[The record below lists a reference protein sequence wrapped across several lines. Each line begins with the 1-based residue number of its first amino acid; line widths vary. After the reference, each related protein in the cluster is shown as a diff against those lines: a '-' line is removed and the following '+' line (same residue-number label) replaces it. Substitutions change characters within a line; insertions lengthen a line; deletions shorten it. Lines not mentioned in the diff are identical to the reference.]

1 MRAPLATLAAFAI
14 CLAPAARAQAPEHL
28 TPRSAYLARCGG
40 CHGID
45 GRAFAATVPDLKGK
59 AGYFLC
65 DPAGRDYIAR
75 LPNIVFSR
83 LTDAELA
90 DLLNYVAFDL
100 GGESAPKGARP
111 YSAAEAARA
120 RREPLRD
127 AQPVR
132 WLHAPVE
139 SVHLGPGGSAAF
151 LARDL
156 ERASDR
162 AHGVLVEIFAHLA
175 SKRLSY
181 KVVHERIMVYE
192 NAPIPQRPHR

>member
-1 MRAPLATLAAFAI
+1 MKALLATLAAFAI

-120 RREPLRD
+120 RREPLSIPDLETYRMKVVRTLISHCGAPASLTTDYAPILGPRD
-127 AQPVR
+127 AGTTP
-132 WLHAPVE
+132 
-139 SVHLGPGGSAAF
+139 
-151 LARDL
+151 
-156 ERASDR
+156 
-162 AHGVLVEIFAHLA
+162 
-175 SKRLSY
+175 
-181 KVVHERIMVYE
+181 
-192 NAPIPQRPHR
+192 